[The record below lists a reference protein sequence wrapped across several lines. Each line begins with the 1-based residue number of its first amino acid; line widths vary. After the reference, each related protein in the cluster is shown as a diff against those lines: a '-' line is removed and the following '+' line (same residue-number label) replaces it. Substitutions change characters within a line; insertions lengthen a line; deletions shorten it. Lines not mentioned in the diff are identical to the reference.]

1 MSRNRNRLGT
11 ENETKHADAPI
22 PQATN
27 NSETSEN
34 PFSFIVPTEFVE
46 LPSKGLYYPENHPLH
61 NQDTIEIKQMT
72 AKEEDI
78 LTSKSLLKRGV
89 AIERMVQSL
98 IMDKRIDPNS
108 LLIGDRN
115 AILVSARVSGYG
127 NEYTTKVECPSCSAT
142 QAYTFDLND
151 AYVLGGPESEEGG
164 DVEVQRNTDGTF
176 NTILPR
182 TNLTVTFRLLT
193 GHDEKNLSTQ
203 QRQNKKSNK
212 ADRLVTDQ
220 LKSIIIAINGNDTKE
235 AINYVANNLPSKD
248 ASYMRKAYKTI
259 APNIDLTQQFA
270 CVECDYEQD
279 MEVPLNAEFFWPD
292 A

>member
-1 MSRNRNRLGT
+1 
-11 ENETKHADAPI
+11 
-22 PQATN
+22 
-27 NSETSEN
+27 
-34 PFSFIVPTEFVE
+34 
-46 LPSKGLYYPENHPLH
+46 
-61 NQDTIEIKQMT
+61 MT

-78 LTSKSLLKRGV
+78 LTSRSLLKKGV

-98 IMDKRIDPNS
+98 IMDKRIDPSS

-115 AILVSARVSGYG
+115 AILVGARVSGYG
-127 NEYTTKVECPSCSAT
+127 NEYTTKVECPSCGAA
-142 QAYTFDLND
+142 QEYTFDLND
-151 AYVLGGPESEEGG
+151 ATVLGGADSADEETK
-164 DVEVQRNTDGTF
+164 VQRNTDGTF

-182 TNLTVTFRLLT
+182 TNLTITFRLLT
-193 GHDEKNLSTQ
+193 GYDEKNLSTL

-220 LKSIIIAINGNDTKE
+220 LRSIIVAINGNDTKE

-259 APNIDLTQQFA
+259 APNVDLTQEFA
-270 CVECDYEQD
+270 CAECDYEQD